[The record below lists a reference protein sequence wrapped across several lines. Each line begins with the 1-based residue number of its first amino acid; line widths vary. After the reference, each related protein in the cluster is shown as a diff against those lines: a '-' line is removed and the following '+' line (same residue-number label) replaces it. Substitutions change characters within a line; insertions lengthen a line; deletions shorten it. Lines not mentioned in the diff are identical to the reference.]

1 MMEIA
6 MMMTMV
12 MVMGR
17 KADNDD
23 GTTGDGT
30 SPAFLYHR
38 TPTKL
43 STKIFQDSTPKNV
56 DEIRFLADTSD
67 FLSQRTG
74 QL

>member
-1 MMEIA
+1 

-17 KADNDD
+17 MTDNND

-30 SPAFLYHR
+30 TPAFLYHR